1 MALQNFSPFLKEGD
15 SYSLMALQNFSP
27 FLKGDEGG
35 LRSRERFSEKT
46 IIILLAPL

>member
-1 MALQNFSPFLKEGD
+1 
-15 SYSLMALQNFSP
+15 MALQNFSP
-27 FLKGDEGG
+27 FLKGDEGGLRRGG